1 MNNLG
6 GNRMDFIAVHCYL
19 RDPYQF
25 ENYITNLHNW
35 RWQNPM
41 WITEFAPADWSG
53 NNPVSTDECARFMK
67 IVVPWLNG
75 HWYVARYAWYTIQV
89 PAATGRS
96 AQRASSTTT
105 ARSRRWANSTPACR
119 KAAKSRESPHPP
131 AAP

>member
-25 ENYITNLHNW
+25 ENYITNLRNW
-35 RWQNPM
+35 RWQYPM

-67 IVVPWLNG
+67 IVVPWL
-75 HWYVARYAWYTIQV
+75 HSQWYVARYAWYTGAS
-89 PAATGRS
+89 PGGNWTLSS
-96 AQRASSTTT
+96 AGLIDYNGALTLMGKLY
-105 ARSRRWANSTPACR
+105 SRM
-119 KAAKSRESPHPP
+119 
-131 AAP
+131 